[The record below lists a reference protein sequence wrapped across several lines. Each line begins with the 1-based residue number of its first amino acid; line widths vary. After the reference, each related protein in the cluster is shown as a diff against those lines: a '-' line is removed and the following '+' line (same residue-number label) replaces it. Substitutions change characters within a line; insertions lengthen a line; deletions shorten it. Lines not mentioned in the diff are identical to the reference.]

1 MAQEREGFVKGAVD
15 NGVEAKNAGE
25 VFDTMEK
32 FASYGFNKSH
42 AAAYSVLA
50 FRTAFLKAH
59 YPAEYMAAVLTHN
72 VSDITK
78 ITFFIEEC
86 RRMGIKVLSPS
97 VNESMRLF
105 SVTADGHIR
114 FGMEAI
120 KGVGGNTVDA
130 IIAERKKNGEY
141 KSIFDM
147 CKRVP
152 SGGLNRKTLEQL
164 AYSGALD
171 CFDVKRGQY
180 FEPIDG
186 SSNILE
192 KAVQYGNKVQLE
204 KNSAQGSLF
213 GASSGVVGGLMEPK
227 MPMAEDWTLM
237 EKLNFEKDVI
247 GFYLSGHPL
256 DTYKLEINSFTST
269 GLNDIER
276 FKNRELKIAGI
287 VTKKREGMTR
297 TGNKFA
303 TFGLED
309 FTDSVELALFGEDYA
324 KFKNYVEVNNMLFI
338 TARYVPGF
346 RDQNVF
352 ELKIVDVKFLADTV
366 EKMSKRLTLDIPLEI
381 VNERFVE
388 ELEGIFHANRGKC
401 ALEFNIV
408 DRENATKVPL
418 SSRTMMVQP
427 GLDLIRALETF
438 DIEYRLS

>member
-1 MAQEREGFVKGAVD
+1 
-15 NGVEAKNAGE
+15 

-50 FRTAFLKAH
+50 FRTAYLKAH

-86 RRMGIKVLSPS
+86 RRMGIKVLSPD
-97 VNESMRLF
+97 VNESVRLF
-105 SVTADGHIR
+105 SVTDKGDIR
-114 FGMEAI
+114 FGLEAI

-130 IIAERKKNGEY
+130 LIAERKKNGLF
-141 KSIFDM
+141 KSVFDV

-152 SGGLNRKTLEQL
+152 TGNLSRKTLEQL

-171 CFDVKRGQY
+171 SFEVQRAQY

-204 KNSAQGSLF
+204 KNSNQASLF
-213 GASSGVVGGLMEPK
+213 GTMGGGIGGIFEPK
-227 MPMAEDWTLM
+227 IPVAEEWTLM

-256 DTYKLEINSFTST
+256 DTYRLEIKSFTSC

-276 FKNRELKIAGI
+276 FKNKDLKIAGI

-309 FTDSVELALFGEDYA
+309 FSDNVELALFGEDYA
-324 KFKNYVEVNNMLFI
+324 KFKNYVELNNMLFI
-338 TARYVPGF
+338 SARYVPGF
-346 RDQNVF
+346 RDVNVF

-366 EKMSKRLTLDIPLEI
+366 EKLSKRLTLDIPLDVI
-381 VNERFVE
+381 NDNFIDT
-388 ELEGIFHANRGKC
+388 LENLFAANRGKC
-401 ALEFNIV
+401 SLEFNIL
-408 DRENATKVPL
+408 DREAATKIPL
-418 SSRTMMVQP
+418 ASRTMMIQP
-427 GLDLIRALETF
+427 GLDLIRVLETF
-438 DIEYRLS
+438 DIDYRLS